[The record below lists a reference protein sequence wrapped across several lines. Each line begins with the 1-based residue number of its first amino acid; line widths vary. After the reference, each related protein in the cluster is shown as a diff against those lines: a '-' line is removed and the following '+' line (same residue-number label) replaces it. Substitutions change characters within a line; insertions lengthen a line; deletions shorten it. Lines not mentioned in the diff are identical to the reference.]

1 MLCRRL
7 SLLLRLGLRQPE
19 SLIGQVRRDGKPYPA
34 DPSWHDRAFNSDL
47 PSTKKAR
54 GVKQSYQKKEHCRD

>member
-1 MLCRRL
+1 MQCCTL

-19 SLIGQVRRDGKPYPA
+19 TSIGQVRRDGKAYPA
-34 DPSWHDRAFNSDL
+34 DPNWRDRAFNSDL

>member
-19 SLIGQVRRDGKPYPA
+19 SFIGQVRRDGKPYPA